1 MIIDIR
7 GDKEMNPKLDDRND
21 NVEKIQEHIDNTI
34 HNMEL
39 ADDMISNTSDKKLRE
54 ELKDKNERREKA
66 VDSMKNEL
74 RGEAWARENGYE

>member
-1 MIIDIR
+1 
-7 GDKEMNPKLDDRND
+7 MNPKLDDRND